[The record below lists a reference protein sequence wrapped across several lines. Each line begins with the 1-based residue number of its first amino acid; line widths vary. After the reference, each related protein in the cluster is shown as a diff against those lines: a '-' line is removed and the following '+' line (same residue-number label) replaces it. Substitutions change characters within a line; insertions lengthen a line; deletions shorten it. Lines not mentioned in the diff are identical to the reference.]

1 MPVTLIFI
9 DLFWVKYYFLTIAMT
24 VWGTI
29 MRTCLF
35 YLMEVKSKVLVSE
48 ELITNETANG
58 RIKSSEESDK

>member
-9 DLFWVKYYFLTIAMT
+9 DLFWVKNYFLTIAMT

-29 MRTCLF
+29 MCTCLF
-35 YLMEVKSKVLVSE
+35 YLMEVKNKVLVSE